1 MALNLHTT
9 YLRTLV
15 IVSVAVVMAVAVI
28 NRAVNPYG
36 LFAKDLMP
44 GADRP
49 ETFTHLRL
57 VKAAQVRH
65 LRPQSLILGSSRAE
79 TGLDPAHPAW
89 QAKPV
94 YNLGLSNA
102 SLYEIKRYFQHACA
116 LGKVRQVVL
125 LLDFAAFLPGAQP
138 APDFTENRLAVLPD
152 GAKNLAWDSQ
162 DLISALLTWDA
173 WNGSLATWIGREGE
187 KRYLPDGSRDAS
199 AEDKRVLAKGGAVRA
214 FAAYERRLLSS
225 IKPTSAK
232 GSLGEN
238 ELQQLRDMI
247 HLARQMA
254 IDLRLAI
261 APMHVRYQEIQRM
274 QGYDTLYET
283 WKRTLVSILK
293 QEAEGKGNPFPLY
306 DFGVYSDETIDPIPA
321 KGLAR
326 YYYEA
331 SHFNKALGNRLLGIL
346 LAPTDHSAINPAG
359 NFGHRLT
366 EDSLQEHLLAVQKG
380 RAQWAENHAQELAA
394 LEAAMPQG
402 TKANRR

>member
-1 MALNLHTT
+1 MALNLHKT

-15 IVSVAVVMAVAVI
+15 LALLMGVLAVASI

-36 LFAKDLMP
+36 LFAKDLMQ

-65 LRPQSLILGSSRAE
+65 QRPQSLILGSSRAE
-79 TGLDPAHPAW
+79 TGLDPKHPGW

-116 LGKVRQVVL
+116 LGQVRQVVL

-138 APDFTENRLAVLPD
+138 APDFDEGRLAALPN
-152 GAKNLAWDSQ
+152 GAPNLTWNGKDI
-162 DLISALLTWDA
+162 ISALFTWDA
-173 WNGSLATWIGREGE
+173 LQGSFATLIGREGE
-187 KRYLPDGSRDAS
+187 KRYLPDGSRDAF
-199 AEDKRVLAKGGAVRA
+199 AEDARVLAKGGAVRA
-214 FAAYERRLLSS
+214 FAAYERRWLSS
-225 IKPTSAK
+225 IKLTSADVV
-232 GSLGEN
+232 LGEA
-238 ELQQLRDMI
+238 ELQHFRDML
-247 HLARQMA
+247 HLARA
-254 IDLRLAI
+254 LKIDLRLAI

-274 QGYDTLYET
+274 LGLDPHYES
-283 WKRTLVSILK
+283 WKRSLVSLLK
-293 QEAEGKGNPFPLY
+293 QEAVGKSDPFPLY
-306 DFGVYSDETIDPIPA
+306 DFGVYSEETADPIPV

-331 SHFNKALGNRLLGIL
+331 SHFNKALGNRLLDIA
-346 LAPTDHSAINPAG
+346 LAQKDPLQSKRPGT
-359 NFGHRLT
+359 FGHPLT
-366 EDSLQEHLLAVQKG
+366 EKSLDEHLGAVQATREK
-380 RAQWAENHAQELAA
+380 WAKSHAQELAV